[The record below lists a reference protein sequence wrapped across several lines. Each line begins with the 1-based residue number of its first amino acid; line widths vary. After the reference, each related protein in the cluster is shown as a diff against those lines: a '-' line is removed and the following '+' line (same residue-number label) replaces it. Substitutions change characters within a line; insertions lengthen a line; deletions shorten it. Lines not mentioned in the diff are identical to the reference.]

1 MEGERRAVDQDRAVG
16 EDRAVGFE
24 EALGELESILRA
36 LDREELRLDEALSLF
51 ERGVARLRAANRLL
65 DDAKGAVEEL
75 IAGAAEELRT
85 VELELEEGDIDAG
98 AGEPGGG

>member
-1 MEGERRAVDQDRAVG
+1 MDGEDRVVGVGEG

-51 ERGVARLRAANRLL
+51 ERGVARLRVANRLL

-75 IAGAAEELRT
+75 IAGATEELRT
-85 VELELEEGDIDAG
+85 VELALEEG
-98 AGEPGGG
+98 ESEEGGGDGGD

>member
-1 MEGERRAVDQDRAVG
+1 MDG
-16 EDRAVGFE
+16 EDRVVGVGEGEDRSVGFE

-36 LDREELRLDEALSLF
+36 LDREDLRLDEALSLF

-75 IAGAAEELRT
+75 IAGATEELRT
-85 VELELEEGDIDAG
+85 VELALEEG
-98 AGEPGGG
+98 ESEEGGGDGGD

>member
-1 MEGERRAVDQDRAVG
+1 MDGEDRVVGVGEG

-75 IAGAAEELRT
+75 IAGATEELRT
-85 VELELEEGDIDAG
+85 VELALEEG
-98 AGEPGGG
+98 ESEEGGGDGGD

>member
-1 MEGERRAVDQDRAVG
+1 MDG
-16 EDRAVGFE
+16 EDRVVGVGEGEDCAVGFE

-75 IAGAAEELRT
+75 IAGATEELRT
-85 VELELEEGDIDAG
+85 VELALEEG
-98 AGEPGGG
+98 ESEEGGGDGGD